1 MDVTSIAGSVM
12 EMKYEHIQNNI
23 SMAVMKQAADQM
35 EQMAD
40 MLMQNA
46 REVQAMT
53 KNNRTG
59 FSVYA

>member
-1 MDVTSIAGSVM
+1 MDIASIANSAMLMRYGQV
-12 EMKYEHIQNNI
+12 QQTI
-23 SMAVMKQAADQM
+23 SLEIMKQEADQAARM
-35 EQMAD
+35 TN

-53 KNNRTG
+53 KNSGSG